1 MPNRI
6 LKESICR
13 SEDVDAL
20 SLFEEVLFYRLIVSC
35 DDFGRFDG
43 RPKII
48 KAYCFPLKNI
58 TDKDIDKALRKL
70 EAVGLIVMYEV
81 DGKPYLYLKKWAD
94 HQRVRNQQGKYPA
107 PNDKLRQIAADCG
120 ELQQIAASCGESRR
134 VAADCS
140 GLRPESN
147 PIQSESELESESESE
162 VESES
167 ERESKPES
175 ECGVYPSTQY
185 KAKKPAFRPPTVE
198 QVQAYCEERRNGVD
212 AQRFVD
218 FYASKGWMI
227 GKNRMKDWKS
237 AVRTWER
244 PGDGGGGGSPRSSR
258 QIDWANV

>member
-48 KAYCFPLKNI
+48 KGTCFPLKNY
-58 TDKDIDKALRKL
+58 TDKDIEKALKKL
-70 EAVGLIVMYEV
+70 SAVGLIVMYEV
-81 DGKPYLYLKKWAD
+81 DGKPYLYLKKWSD

-107 PNDKLRQIAADCG
+107 PNDN
-120 ELQQIAASCGESRR
+120 SRR
-134 VAADCS
+134 VAADCG
-140 GLRPESN
+140 GLQQIAADRGELRRVAADCGPN
-147 PIQSESELESESESE
+147 PIQSESELESESER
-162 VESES
+162 ESEG
-167 ERESKPES
+167 ES
-175 ECGVYPSTQY
+175 EYEGGYLSTQS
-185 KAKKPAFRPPTVE
+185 KAKKHAFRPPTVE
-198 QVQAYCEERRNGVD
+198 QVQAYCEERGNNVD

-218 FYASKGWMI
+218 FYGAKDWMI

-244 PGDGGGGGSPRSSR
+244 PGDGGGGGSPRASR
-258 QIDWANV
+258 QIDWASV